1 VSQVAIKCTSLGN
14 DSVRQLMKK
23 TLQFLVHAA
32 PQWTRGPLLKSTIEK
47 SSIVET
53 ALTVLKNANANDA
66 ANVEVVSL
74 CLKLLKTVVE
84 TGAAI
89 SLHPKLFEYLIS
101 LFASAAAPAAAPKTL
116 SLRFSASEF
125 LKSHLGNALAL
136 SKSLLIVVTPDS
148 QVAACELTTALLE
161 YGSIKGKGIDKI
173 FLAISGVATEKKWAF
188 SQTNCDSI
196 EQLAIESLTNEGG
209 APLSALKCVWSI
221 FKFCSE
227 CSLNRIIPD
236 LLQDCF
242 KQYSIG
248 APDFEVC
255 SQILSIAALHPQS
268 PHNSQFSKML
278 EHGITFLSS
287 DSCDC
292 AFVEALSTLAAAHA
306 NSPTIVEKAVSEM
319 MSESQGGLQGLSL
332 DTDAKGSKKM
342 KAASAKSFDCSLPSF
357 ISFVFG
363 HVDSSHVLR
372 RSAESI
378 VKRCFQST
386 GKALIFGMQ
395 CVQFI
400 PQQPE
405 QLVACFPQEAD
416 IVLNAFAK
424 MTSDTSQEESNAI
437 HDAASA
443 FLLVLPE
450 VFAPK
455 FFAIVEGDVQ
465 AMIKSAAEN
474 PTATA
479 AAAAAAFPKFVFFRK
494 ALGQWIDRSIVKVD
508 DGEIRWHGG
517 HINRNAVIQKI
528 LELCFQVPLSSD
540 GPFAAIS
547 TVCVG
552 VLGTGLFL
560 DCKAPDGECAVLA
573 FAQQTRP
580 KTQAIIMDAILSS
593 IQLGNSSA
601 RDGMSQIV
609 NASIIRMLQLLSVD
623 ILPPASIH
631 NPSCSVPELSGSDV
645 NTKLF
650 KSSLLSCI
658 GAVDA
663 MGKDM
668 PLGLFQEIATGCCGF
683 LRRFSTPPTT
693 VQIWKAWEAFN
704 KSAMGWSSVLVKAA
718 IRRDDSDQGYNLRDF
733 THSLRS
739 LALDLMSKLASAAQ
753 FRLLSEEL
761 QKITIQC
768 IILHMDDLRPE
779 GMRAAAVCC
788 LCCV

>member
-1 VSQVAIKCTSLGN
+1 MRCTGLGN
-14 DSVRQLMKK
+14 ESVKQLMKNN
-23 TLQFLVHAA
+23 LQFLLHAA
-32 PQWTRGPLLKSTIEK
+32 PQWTRGPLLKSTIE
-47 SSIVET
+47 SSAMVDT
-53 ALTVLKNANANDA
+53 ALTVLRSANANDA

-74 CLKLLKTVVE
+74 CLKLLKAVLE

-89 SLHPKLFEYLIS
+89 SLHSRIFDYLIS
-101 LFASAAAPAAAPKTL
+101 LFASAAAPAA
-116 SLRFSASEF
+116 SNRLRFSASDF
-125 LKSHLGNALAL
+125 LKSHLGDALAL
-136 SKSLLIVVTPDS
+136 SKSLLIMATPDS
-148 QVAACELTTALLE
+148 QGAACELTTALFE
-161 YGSIKGKGIDKI
+161 YGRIKEKGIDKI

-188 SQTNCDSI
+188 SQDMGVSI
-196 EQLAIESLTNEGG
+196 EQRAIDSLSNESG
-209 APLSALKCVWSI
+209 APLSTLKCIWSI
-221 FKFCSE
+221 FKFCRE
-227 CSLNRIIPD
+227 CTLNRITPV
-236 LLQDCF
+236 LLQNCF
-242 KQYSIG
+242 KKSSLG
-248 APDFEVC
+248 AVDFEVC

-268 PHNSQFSKML
+268 SDNPQFSEML
-278 EHGITFLSS
+278 AHGIAFLST
-287 DSCDC
+287 DSCDS

-306 NSPTIVEKAVSEM
+306 NAPAIVEKAVADM
-319 MSESQGGLQGLSL
+319 IAGSQGGLQGLSL
-332 DTDAKGSKKM
+332 DSDGRGSKKM
-342 KAASAKSFDCSLPSF
+342 KAASANSFECSLPSF

-363 HVDSSHVLR
+363 HVEPSHALR
-372 RSAESI
+372 KSAESI

-395 CVQFI
+395 CLQFI

-405 QLVACFPQEAD
+405 QLVSCFSQEAD

-424 MTSDTSQEESNAI
+424 MTSDTSQEESDAI
-437 HDAASA
+437 HDATSA
-443 FLLVLPE
+443 FLLVLPD

-465 AMIKSAAEN
+465 AMIKSAAEDA
-474 PTATA
+474 TATA

-494 ALGQWIDRSIVKVD
+494 ALGQWIDRSIVKVE

-560 DCKAPDGECAVLA
+560 DSKAPDGECAVLA
-573 FAQQTRP
+573 FAQQTRS
-580 KTQAIIMDAILSS
+580 KTQAIIMDTVLSS

-601 RDGMSQIV
+601 RDGMSQIL

-668 PLGLFQEIATGCCGF
+668 PLELFQEIATGCCGF

-693 VQIWKAWEAFN
+693 VEIWRAWEAFN
-704 KSAMGWSSVLVKAA
+704 KSAMSWSSVLVKAA
-718 IRRDDSDQGYNLRDF
+718 IRRDDSDSGYNLRDF
-733 THSLRS
+733 TFSLRL

-761 QKITIQC
+761 QKSCIQC

-779 GMRAAAVCC
+779 GARAAALCC
-788 LCCV
+788 LSCV